1 MRTNNSEERGKTTS
15 KFRFRLPSSGLLPL
29 FMLAHF
35 SHHLVTA
42 LPIPL
47 LPLIRDDF
55 ALNYTRSGFVIS
67 AFNLPYG
74 FCQLPAGWLADR
86 IGPRILI
93 TIGICGVAL
102 AGFLIGFS
110 QTYVMLLTFLALM
123 GVLGGGYHPSSPP
136 LISASVKAK
145 NRGRALGLH
154 LIGGSASYF
163 IVPLIA
169 AVIAATW
176 GWRGSFIILAIP
188 AMVFGII
195 FYLFLGQWIKT
206 KKTEHSVVGI
216 PKEIPSTQSQWR
228 YLAPFLILTTF
239 HAAVFFSIISFIPL
253 FLVDH
258 FGIAEGTAAALV
270 AVIYSSGLWASVLGG
285 YLSDRLGKVP
295 VVLVVCFIAGPII
308 YLLNLAPY
316 GLGIGVVLVLIGM
329 LIYIRMPAS
338 ESYIISHVSE
348 RHRSTVLGIY
358 YFGNLEG
365 AGVLTP
371 IMGYLIDQ
379 FGFQLSFTIAG
390 AALVAVTVVC
400 AIFLWGRPD

>member
-1 MRTNNSEERGKTTS
+1 
-15 KFRFRLPSSGLLPL
+15 
-29 FMLAHF
+29 MLAHF

-102 AGFLIGFS
+102 AGLLVGFS